1 LRYVYDLEVEDPS
14 ARQARRQATTAG
26 IHVGEVND
34 LHSFAMSPEPHEG
47 MTLLVGEPAAD
58 D

>member
-1 LRYVYDLEVEDPS
+1 MLG
-14 ARQARRQATTAG
+14 QARRQATTG

-34 LHSFAMSPEPHEG
+34 LHSSAISPEPHEG
-47 MTLLVGEPAAD
+47 ITLLVGEPAAD